1 MKLRLWFFFA
11 NCGVRKGE
19 YDEQRVRWFL
29 LGGVV
34 CATSGLPRKC
44 VLVLPTSNQNRVGKG
59 GL

>member
-1 MKLRLWFFFA
+1 MKLRLWFCFA

-34 CATSGLPRKC
+34 CATSALPQK
-44 VLVLPTSNQNRVGKG
+44 
-59 GL
+59 